1 MVSQN
6 NKAFRARHRLK
17 RKLIAETQGE
27 EAATDYLETERNKQR
42 VVTEAE
48 YNRTKKMRKF
58 EKSLLRRANQS

>member
-27 EAATDYLETERNKQR
+27 DAAKDYLETERNKQR